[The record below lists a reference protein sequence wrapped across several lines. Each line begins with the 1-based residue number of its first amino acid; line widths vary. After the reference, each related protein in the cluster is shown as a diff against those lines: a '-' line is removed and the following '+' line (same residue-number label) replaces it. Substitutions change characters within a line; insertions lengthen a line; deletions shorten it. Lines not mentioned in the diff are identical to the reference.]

1 MLWNGV
7 IGRHFISGAAIH
19 RHYVSG
25 ARPMYYLFFTG
36 AGVLG
41 VILVIFWLKDVLQS
55 PKLARIVYSELVARF
70 ALLAAA
76 FCILGLLLIL
86 ADYIGGWGN

>member
-1 MLWNGV
+1 W
-7 IGRHFISGAAIH
+7 HFTSSAASH
-19 RHYVSG
+19 RHHGSG

-41 VILVIFWLKDVLQS
+41 VILVLFWLKDVLQS

-70 ALLAAA
+70 ALVAAA
-76 FCILGLLLIL
+76 FSILGLLLIL
-86 ADYIGGWGN
+86 ADYIGGGGN